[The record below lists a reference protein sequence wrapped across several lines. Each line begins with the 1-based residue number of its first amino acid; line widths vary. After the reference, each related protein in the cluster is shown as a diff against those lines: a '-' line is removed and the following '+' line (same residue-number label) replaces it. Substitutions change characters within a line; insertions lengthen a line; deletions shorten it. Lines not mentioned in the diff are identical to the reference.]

1 MALNSLSKGKLE
13 QIQNY
18 YSKLF
23 YHRDCISLLHME
35 RLLEDLRA
43 LFREVSVYRLNLVYQ
58 DEEEDQS
65 EMTQVARR
73 HAEVTISDWGLRYEG
88 RPLIDSDVEPGT
100 EVTPAIFAEEYRD
113 DITGEV
119 DWNAVRDVI
128 HTRYDHDTKHKA
140 GNAKGCIRRFLF
152 EVEDGDVGLINGT
165 DGTMI
170 AVFDGPARVLA
181 EDAPQRDIDSH
192 HTFVRK
198 IRFLSDDNGE
208 IITFDN
214 SDLPKPLKP
223 NQLTIT
229 EVKRDD
235 LRTVLIQAEA
245 LIALAS
251 TASLADD

>member
-1 MALNSLSKGKLE
+1 M
-13 QIQNY
+13 
-18 YSKLF
+18 
-23 YHRDCISLLHME
+23 HMD

-73 HAEVTISDWGLRYEG
+73 HEEVTISDWGLRHEG
-88 RPLIDSDVEPGT
+88 RPLIDSDVEAGT
-100 EVTPAIFAEEYRD
+100 EVAPAIFVEEYRD

-165 DGTMI
+165 DGTML
-170 AVFDGPARVLA
+170 AVFTGPARVLA
-181 EDAPQRDIDSH
+181 EDTPQRDIDDH
-192 HTFVRK
+192 HTFVRN
-198 IRFLSDDNGE
+198 IRFLRDENGE
-208 IITFDN
+208 VITFDN

-235 LRTVLIQAEA
+235 LRTVLTQAEA